1 MSKITI
7 VTDSTSCMTRE
18 YVEKNDI
25 KVMQILVDFDGTVI
39 REGFQGEYE
48 ESYKLLQACD
58 DFPKTSQPPIGEF
71 EAVFKNAIENNG
83 EVIAIMVS
91 SKTSGSYN
99 TALMAAHILESDKI
113 SVIDSETSGPNLKVL
128 VERANELANDNK
140 SRSDIVKIIEKE
152 KKHMS
157 VNMTFETLDYI
168 EKAGRLSHSKK
179 VIVNML
185 NIKPIIGV
193 IDGTI
198 QIVGR
203 SRGKNKAI
211 KQMISDIHPDSK
223 IIHVAYI
230 LNRPEAEKLATL
242 ISKSYP
248 DAIIKLSELGP
259 SLGTM
264 FGPNSIGILCS
275 W

>member
-1 MSKITI
+1 MSKIVI
-7 VTDSTSCMTRE
+7 VTDSTSCMTRD
-18 YVEKNDI
+18 YVENNDI
-25 KVMQILVDFDGTVI
+25 KVMPILVDFDGTII

-48 ESYKLLQACD
+48 ESYRLLELCK

-71 EAVFKNAIENNG
+71 EEIFKNAIESDKD
-83 EVIAIMVS
+83 VIAIMVS
-91 SKTSGSYN
+91 SKTSGTYN
-99 TALMAAHILESDKI
+99 TALMAAHMVGTDNI
-113 SVIDSETSGPNLKVL
+113 SVIDSQTSGPNLRVL
-128 VERANELANDNK
+128 VERANELAKDGK
-140 SRSDIVKIIEKE
+140 SRDEIVKIIEKE

-157 VNMTFETLDYI
+157 VNMTFESLDYI

-185 NIKPIIGV
+185 NIKPIVGV
-193 IDGTI
+193 VDGTI

-211 KQMISDIHPDSK
+211 KQMIDNIHPDSK
-223 IIHVAYI
+223 IIHIAYI
-230 LNRPEAEKLATL
+230 LNREEAQKLGEKV
-242 ISKSYP
+242 SKKFP
-248 DAIIKLSELGP
+248 DAVIELSEIGP

-264 FGPNSIGILCS
+264 FGPKALGILCS

>member
-1 MSKITI
+1 MSKIVI
-7 VTDSTSCMTRE
+7 VTDSTSCMTRD
-18 YVEKNDI
+18 YVENNDI
-25 KVMQILVDFDGTVI
+25 KVMPILVDFDGTVI

-48 ESYKLLQACD
+48 ESYRLLEICK

-71 EAVFKNAIENNG
+71 EEVFKSAINSGND
-83 EVIAIMVS
+83 VIAIMVS
-91 SKTSGSYN
+91 SKTSGTYN
-99 TALMAAHILESDKI
+99 TALMAAHMVGSDSI
-113 SVIDSETSGPNLKVL
+113 SVIDSQTSGPNLRVL
-128 VERANELANDNK
+128 VERANELANDGK
-140 SRSDIVKIIEKE
+140 SRDEIVKIIEKE

-185 NIKPIIGV
+185 NIKPIVGV
-193 IDGTI
+193 VDGTI

-211 KQMISDIHPDSK
+211 KQMIDNIHPDAK
-223 IIHVAYI
+223 IIHIAYI
-230 LNRPEAEKLATL
+230 LNRDEAQKLGDMVA
-242 ISKSYP
+242 KKHP
-248 DAIIKLSELGP
+248 DAVIELSEIGP

-264 FGPNSIGILCS
+264 FGPRALGILCS